1 MALIPGTNTPSTI
14 TGTGTLDRSNGLYAG
29 HIFNAGLEKP
39 DILESLI
46 IKYPNY
52 YLTSLTEKI
61 GATRTDLMSNTHSWQ
76 IMGRTRKS
84 ATISAVANGT
94 TATATL
100 TTDIAYD
107 AASDNSGLF
116 PGRRYNLL
124 S

>member
-29 HIFNAGLEKP
+29 HIFNTGLEKP

-61 GATRTDLMSNTHSWQ
+61 GATRT
-76 IMGRTRKS
+76 
-84 ATISAVANGT
+84 
-94 TATATL
+94 
-100 TTDIAYD
+100 
-107 AASDNSGLF
+107 
-116 PGRRYNLL
+116 
-124 S
+124 